1 MFVQKVFNHLPT
13 KLPINDLESET
24 SDSGRYYMHEGVKLP
39 SVTTVTGWEK
49 RKFFA
54 KWRQQNPKE
63 SVRVTSRGNK
73 FHSVIE
79 DYLNNKK
86 LNLQEIPPNE
96 CNLFLQLKPELDRI
110 DNIRALEV
118 PLWSKRVGLAGRV
131 DCIAEHSGELSIID
145 FKGSTRSKEKNHID
159 NYMMQA
165 TAYAIMW
172 EDMTGEQIKKF
183 KILVSCESGE
193 VQVFSDNPVKWAK
206 RLYECIKSYREE
218 TSA

>member
-1 MFVQKVFNHLPT
+1 MFVQKVFKHIPI

-24 SDSGRYYMHEGVKLP
+24 TDSGRCYIHEGVKLP

-54 KWRQQNPKE
+54 KWRRENPRE

-73 FHSVIE
+73 LHSVIE

-86 LNLQEIPPNE
+86 IDLQEIPPNE
-96 CNLFLQLKPELDRI
+96 CDLFIQLKPELDRI

-118 PLWSKRVGLAGRV
+118 PLWSKKIGLAGRV
-131 DCIAEHSGELSIID
+131 DCIAEHAGELAIID
-145 FKGSTRSKEKNHID
+145 FKGSTRTKEENQID
-159 NYMMQA
+159 NYMLQA
-165 TAYAIMW
+165 TAYALMW
-172 EDMTGEQIKKF
+172 EDMTGEAIKKF

-193 VQVFSDNPVKWAK
+193 TQVFSDTPVKWV
-206 RLYECIKSYREE
+206 RGLYNCIKKYKEE
-218 TSA
+218 QQ